1 MKAKVNSFKI
11 HSFKESCMLEKIIIL
26 SIVFV
31 LLISISLCVTSVK
44 PHAAES
50 ADLYKT
56 YNSYLINEG
65 DTLTDVA
72 RMFYSPTY
80 YGSLQEAI
88 KEVKTLNNLHGDH
101 ITAGCYL
108 VIPEYLN

>member
-1 MKAKVNSFKI
+1 MKAKVTTFKI
-11 HSFKESCMLEKIIIL
+11 HSFKESCMLEKFIIATVALI
-26 SIVFV
+26 
-31 LLISISLCVTSVK
+31 LLIAISLCVSSVK

-56 YNSYLINEG
+56 YNSVMINEG
-65 DTLTDVA
+65 DTLTDIA
-72 RMFYSPTY
+72 RIFYSPTY

-88 KEVKTLNNLHGDH
+88 NEVKSLNNLHGDH

-108 VIPEYLN
+108 IIPEYLN